1 MAKAAKTL
9 PPQDPLTAGRRA
21 LHKRRNAA
29 QDRRD
34 ALSLLGRVVVLA
46 AAAWVLFT
54 QVFLLTQ
61 ASGNSMFPAVKDG
74 DLLIGYRLQKDYEQ
88 ENVVVYK
95 RDGKSYVGRVV
106 AKSGD
111 YVDITEEG
119 SLIVNGTVKSGEIL
133 YPTYEREGVNYPY
146 VVPESMVFIL
156 ADYRTQA
163 QDSRDF
169 GAVEL
174 KDVQA
179 KVITILRRRSL

>member
-1 MAKAAKTL
+1 MSSRPAKPMTPAEVISL
-9 PPQDPLTAGRRA
+9 
-21 LHKRRNAA
+21 RRNRLAV
-29 QDRRD
+29 REGYI
-34 ALSLLGRVVVLA
+34 SLLGRVVFIA
-46 AAAWVLFT
+46 AAAWLLFS
-54 QVFLLTQ
+54 QVFLLMQ
-61 ASGNSMFPAVKDG
+61 ARGTDMFPAVKDG

-95 RDGKSYVGRVV
+95 RDGKSCVGRVV